1 MPGYVNGTELLDY
14 PFRLDDEA
22 FGGTPYDREV
32 EVVDFNGGAVVDISD
47 WGMRLNYAP
56 GIRRR
61 DLVTYREDV
70 LLSVT
75 PQIEDGPAGILSF
88 GLTSEQTR
96 DLSEDHETLI
106 FALQYQEVAGT
117 GEWRPL
123 IEGTLFLSLE
133 VA

>member
-1 MPGYVNGTELLDY
+1 MPGYVGGTELLNY

-22 FGGTPYDREV
+22 FGGTPYEREA
-32 EVVDFNGGAVVDISD
+32 EVVDFAGGAAVDISD
-47 WGMRLNYAP
+47 WGLRMNFAP

-61 DLVTYREDV
+61 DLVTYREEVV
-70 LLSVT
+70 LSLT

-88 GLTSEQTR
+88 GLTGEQTR
-96 DLSEDHETLI
+96 SLSEDHETLI
-106 FALQYQEVAGT
+106 FAIQYQDVAGT